1 MATIGVV
8 NADIPK
14 THPSMNTIKRPKKI
28 YFGVFFDGTG
38 NNMIQKKDAEKFKKE
53 SSNSDDWESELIK
66 TEDESFTGGANQPYV
81 ENRQYSNVALL
92 HSIYKCMSQE
102 ELEKEKQQADI
113 FIYNIYV
120 EGAGTGAI
128 YSSALYEKIYNW
140 KGSIKGTGVSGVSNL
155 VAKAVNIIRKRL
167 SSLNITDYHN
177 TEIHFDVFGFSRGA
191 TCARLFAYLAVRESG
206 ERLECE
212 EEFEESVAKELYR
225 DRYLHF
231 LDELGLKSIT
241 VDFLGI
247 YDTVSSIGGVTAE
260 SYTNNVTDYGLFSPT
275 LNKVISTYHL
285 CAMDEF
291 RSHFALTDIGT
302 AIDDP
307 NNAEIF
313 IPGCHSDVGGGYI
326 SGEDNSFSLAKF
338 DKEPQLNFAM
348 DYIHKKSS
356 IKQSLSENAFK
367 DLGWVDNDGSYSE
380 NQSRTT
386 AFVKRKVYGV
396 YSNIPLKMM
405 WVRTNNKNN
414 RITFNTIPSRYKV
427 DEEVFKDWYSALL
440 EYAANDKK
448 DANDKKEQGRHFYY
462 PGGYYSSDSY
472 KKLRKYLHFSAKDS
486 LGHDPSFD
494 KMTFCRYLYNGN
506 KGDAKR
512 KFLYQIPKNKTNVD
526 D

>member
-14 THPSMNTIKRPKKI
+14 THSSMNTIKRPKKI
-28 YFGVFFDGTG
+28 YFGVFFDGTS
-38 NNMIQKKDAEKFKKE
+38 NSMIQKKDAEKFKKE

-81 ENRQYSNVALL
+81 ENGKYSNVALL
-92 HSIYKCMSQE
+92 HSIYKCMSEE

-128 YSSALYEKIYNW
+128 YSSALNEKIYNW

-167 SSLNITDYHN
+167 SSLNKTDYPN

-191 TCARLFAYLAVRESG
+191 TCARLFAYLAVRGSG
-206 ERLECE
+206 ERLGCE
-212 EEFEESVAKELYR
+212 EEFEES
-225 DRYLHF
+225 DGYLHF
-231 LDELGLKSIT
+231 LDDFVLDVHGQKFGLKSVA

-247 YDTVSSIGGVTAE
+247 YDTVSSIGGLTTE
-260 SYTNNVTDYGLFSPT
+260 SYANNVTDYGLFSPT
-275 LNKVISTYHL
+275 LDKVISTYHL

-291 RSHFALTDIGT
+291 RSHFALTDIGY
-302 AIDDP
+302 AISKS

-338 DKEPQLNFAM
+338 AKEPQLNFAM
-348 DYIHKKSS
+348 DYIHKKTS
-356 IKQSLSENAFK
+356 IKQSLNEKVFK
-367 DLGWVDNDGSYSE
+367 DLGWLDNDGSYSE
-380 NQSRTT
+380 DANQTT

-396 YSNIPLKMM
+396 YGNIPLEMM
-405 WVRTNNKNN
+405 RIRTNNKNK
-414 RITFNTIPSRYKV
+414 RITFNSIPLRYMV
-427 DEEVFKDWYSALL
+427 DERVFKEWYSALL
-440 EYAANDKK
+440 KYADSKIK
-448 DANDKKEQGRHFYY
+448 GRHCYY
-462 PGGYYSSDSY
+462 PGGKFSSESY
-472 KKLRKYLHFSAKDS
+472 KRLRKYLHFSAKDS

-494 KMTFCRYLYNGN
+494 KLTFCRYLYFGN
-506 KGDAKR
+506 EGDNTR
-512 KFLYQIPKNKTNVD
+512 KFLYQIPNVHE
-526 D
+526 